1 MRSGDA
7 ASSNGAVTAA
17 PPVFVVVPVK
27 DQLRH
32 TRGIV
37 EQLAVQGGYDRLFVF
52 DNGSGRETAAFLA
65 RRDGQG
71 GVEVVDAAGWSLHD
85 MWQEG
90 VDRAR
95 ARSTTCDVAI
105 LNNDLRLG
113 PRFLASLSTSLRS
126 HPTLWAVSPRYDDR
140 RIEGIE
146 YVSGT
151 FKDGGL
157 AGFAYMVRGE
167 AFDHVAFDRRFLWWY
182 GDDDL
187 VAQIEALGR
196 KVAITG
202 ATWVEHVDGGSQTL
216 QHVAGIVP
224 QLAADRIRML
234 RKWGYA

>member
-1 MRSGDA
+1 MT
-7 ASSNGAVTAA
+7 VT

-32 TRGIV
+32 TRGII
-37 EQLAVQGGYDRLFVF
+37 EQLAAQGDYHRLLVF
-52 DNGSGRETAAFLA
+52 DNGSGSETKAYLAAC
-65 RRDGQG
+65 DGQH
-71 GVEVVDAAGWSLHD
+71 GVEVVDAAGRSLHA

-95 ARSTTCDVAI
+95 ARSKVCDVAI

-113 PRFLASLSTSLRS
+113 PRFLASLSASLRS
-126 HPTLWAVSPRYDDR
+126 DPGLWAVSPRYDDR
-140 RIEGIE
+140 SIEGIE

-151 FKDGGL
+151 FKDDGL

-167 AFDHVAFDRRFLWWY
+167 AFDHITFDRRFHWWY

-187 VAQIEALGR
+187 VAQIEALGH

-202 ATWVEHVDGGSQTL
+202 ATWVDHVDGGSQTL
-216 QHVAGIVP
+216 QHVADIWP
-224 QLAADRIRML
+224 RLAADWQLML
-234 RKWGYA
+234 DKWGHH